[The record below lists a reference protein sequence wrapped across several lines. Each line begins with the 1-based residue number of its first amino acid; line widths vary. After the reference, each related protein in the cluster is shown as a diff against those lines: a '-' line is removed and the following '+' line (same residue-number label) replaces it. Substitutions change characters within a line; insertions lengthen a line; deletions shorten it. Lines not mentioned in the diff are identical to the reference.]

1 MKNYNFLEIGL
12 TVLND
17 FRFPL
22 LFMITF
28 WSILAL
34 FNGSKNF
41 EIQDGGSKKLRH
53 YNNIREDNLLTPHNN
68 VN

>member
-1 MKNYNFLEIGL
+1 MKNYNFLEVSLI
-12 TVLND
+12 VLNH
-17 FRFPL
+17 FRFLL

-28 WSILAL
+28 WSILVL

-53 YNNIREDNLLTPHNN
+53 YNNIREANFLPVHNN